1 MNSQKKLTNS
11 SSKKADL
18 NNFSTNSQINR
29 SNKAYIN
36 NMKKSINLKNPKL
49 ANQNPI
55 KYISNNST
63 NMNSNN
69 KINCLTNKYKTTK
82 NSPNKLFK
90 KENPKSLKY
99 LNKKSTKKNMG
110 SNDSKKNNKLNSKAS
125 INNSTNA
132 NKNINVNNN
141 NKIIIINKKSNE
153 KVLIEEIFKK
163 KLAKKKNK
171 KSVTTKN
178 SNNNSINLSNTS
190 YRNMQIN
197 ASDIIIP
204 RLKFNNFNNGN
215 KFQKI
220 KEHLAYMRDD
230 SKEKNINRD
239 NINFTNFMTNS
250 IMLKNINSYRDKD
263 SLKRVNA
270 ISEKHFGDKKNNFY
284 GQTSKDFYIIKKYIS
299 SVLTNQPQ
307 RKQKSHFSKTRK
319 YNTITNK
326 KILNKYEK
334 ERNIVSTSRKH
345 NIKNKIS
352 INKKIEVNSK
362 NKINNKHVNGDYTIF
377 VKSNFHLKNV
387 SKMSNPTKQ
396 HSQKESVEKIIKNE
410 DKELKVKTIQKKAG
424 MPIRLSNDNNNNNN
438 NNIKAT
444 SKSISTN
451 NYSYQNSEIFN
462 KSNNFNNKKVDIDYH
477 FVYNNYILNNK
488 KGLQQ
493 NFKNMK
499 KKIYST
505 KSSKEKMNNNK
516 ILQKKNCLDKLFKKF
531 KKNNSNYRS
540 NNYSKD
546 ELAYK
551 RNLSYRLKT
560 PRQIMNKNKKINVNK
575 NKNIFGIKI
584 KNIKCMKNNPK
595 LKNNYL
601 NHKNKKNNKIS
612 EKNSGS
618 NSKAEI
624 STKNSFVKNKEM
636 SKSNKINQIIQKKL
650 ENINE
655 ENNNEI
661 INEKSNKIE
670 DDFIENKEIKIEEEK
685 NDENKENESENNKK
699 KKIPDKDLSDV
710 EEDNTLLD
718 YLNNNID
725 INLTNNDTSILNE
738 SYESMNSNL
747 RDNNKYFSFNKSKEI
762 ISKYI
767 KQYYIKHKKY
777 PKTKM
782 KFYKYGR
789 LLGRGAYGKVN
800 LCLHTLT
807 GRLVAI
813 KSINKSKITKER
825 QREKIKIETSI
836 MKSLSY
842 SNNIVKILESY
853 ETKKHI
859 CIVMEYICA
868 GDLLSYIKKRSK
880 LTEPVAKFIFRQIIL
895 ALQYIHSHN
904 IVHRDIKLDNILI
917 DLDNNIKICDFG
929 VSKIIKKGDIMIE
942 QCGTPAYIAPEILKN
957 KGYEGFGVDIWSAGV
972 VLYAMLSGTV
982 PFKGGDLKE
991 LHKLI
996 IEGDFKPIKN
1006 ISKEA
1011 NHLVK
1016 CLLEVDPKSRITTE
1030 DILVHPWMINI
1041 DLNFFRTQNLFT
1053 NAEHI
1058 LLAKS
1063 NVDYSDINNKENM
1076 VENFDI
1082 KNLDTEEDNLNI
1094 NIKTKS
1100 IILAPFNSS
1109 VSIDKED
1116 EDDDYYEDEYS
1127 NSKEKTDFNNPDLI
1141 IRNGIIK
1148 FAPKTKDLNR
1158 NYELNN
1164 NKEIDNGIVILSYD
1178 SDEKVKKEKSP
1189 YDGSYNSKINS
1200 RKFSPRGEMENNVNN
1215 KDNKNNGDKENN
1227 VVNKKILDKIL
1238 ILGYDKEYV
1247 KHCLHKKEFNYATAT
1262 YRLLDKYFC
1271 A

>member
-1 MNSQKKLTNS
+1 MNSQKKLTSN
-11 SSKKADL
+11 SSKKAEL
-18 NNFSTNSQINR
+18 NNFSTNSQINH
-29 SNKAYIN
+29 SNKTYIN
-36 NMKKSINLKNPKL
+36 NIKKSINLKNSKL
-49 ANQNPI
+49 SNQNPI

-99 LNKKSTKKNMG
+99 LNKKATKKNMN

-132 NKNINVNNN
+132 NKNINANNN

-197 ASDIIIP
+197 SSDIIIP

-220 KEHLAYMRDD
+220 KEHIVYMRDD
-230 SKEKNINRD
+230 GKEKNININRD

-250 IMLKNINSYRDKD
+250 IILKNINSYREKD

-270 ISEKHFGDKKNNFY
+270 ISEKHFGDKKNNYY

-326 KILNKYEK
+326 KILNKFEK

-345 NIKNKIS
+345 NINNKIS
-352 INKKIEVNSK
+352 INKKIEVNNK
-362 NKINNKHVNGDYTIF
+362 NKISNKHVNGDYTIF
-377 VKSNFHLKNV
+377 IKSNFHLKNI

-396 HSQKESVEKIIKNE
+396 NSQKESVEKNIKND
-410 DKELKVKTIQKKAG
+410 DKELKVKTLQKKAG
-424 MPIRLSNDNNNNNN
+424 MPIRLSNDNN

-462 KSNNFNNKKVDIDYH
+462 KSNNFNNKKVDIDYNY
-477 FVYNNYILNNK
+477 VYNNYILNNK
-488 KGLQQ
+488 KGIQQ
-493 NFKNMK
+493 NIKNMK

-505 KSSKEKMNNNK
+505 KSSKEKISSNM

-531 KKNNSNYRS
+531 QKNNSNYRS

-560 PRQIMNKNKKINVNK
+560 PRQIMNNKKKINVNK
-575 NKNIFGIKI
+575 KSNIYGIRI
-584 KNIKCMKNNPK
+584 KNIKCMKNTPK
-595 LKNNYL
+595 LQKNYL
-601 NHKNKKNNKIS
+601 NHNHKSKKNNKIS
-612 EKNSGS
+612 DKNSGS
-618 NSKAEI
+618 NSKVEI
-624 STKNSFVKNKEM
+624 NTKNSLLNNKEL
-636 SKSNKINQIIQKKL
+636 SKSNKINQIIKKKL

-655 ENNNEI
+655 ENNNEN
-661 INEKSNKIE
+661 INEKSKQIE

-685 NDENKENESENNKK
+685 NNENKENESENKK
-699 KKIPDKDLSDV
+699 KELPDKDLSDI
-710 EEDNTLLD
+710 EEDNTLLE
-718 YLNNNID
+718 YLNSNID

-747 RDNNKYFSFNKSKEI
+747 RDNNRYFCFNKSKEI
-762 ISKYI
+762 ITKYI

-836 MKSLSY
+836 MKALSY

-895 ALQYIHSHN
+895 ALQYIHNHN

-929 VSKIIKKGDIMIE
+929 VSKIIKNNESMIE
-942 QCGTPAYIAPEILKN
+942 QCGTPAYIAPEILLN
-957 KGYEGFGVDIWSAGV
+957 RGYEGFGVDIWSAGV

-982 PFKGGDLKE
+982 PFKGNNIKDL
-991 LHKLI
+991 HDLI
-996 IEGDFKPIKN
+996 IKGEYSPIKD
-1006 ISKEA
+1006 ISKNA
-1011 NHLVK
+1011 SHLIK
-1016 CLLEVDPKSRITTE
+1016 SILEVDPKKRITTK
-1030 DILVHPWMINI
+1030 DILVHPWLIDV
-1041 DLNFFRTQNLFT
+1041 DLNYWKNQNLFT
-1053 NAEHI
+1053 NAEYI

-1063 NVDYSDINNKENM
+1063 NVDYRDIGNKDDMIEI
-1076 VENFDI
+1076 FDI
-1082 KNLDTEEDNLNI
+1082 KNLDTNDENQNK

-1100 IILAPFNSS
+1100 FILAPFNSS
-1109 VSIDKED
+1109 IEEENDNFNLNEESLDCNNNDLKIQNGLIK
-1116 EDDDYYEDEYS
+1116 
-1127 NSKEKTDFNNPDLI
+1127 FNN
-1141 IRNGIIK
+1141 K
-1148 FAPKTKDLNR
+1148 VKDLNR

-1164 NKEIDNGIVILSYD
+1164 NQEIDNGVVISPNG
-1178 SDEKVKKEKSP
+1178 SDEKNKKDNNDISP
-1189 YDGSYNSKINS
+1189 YNGSYNSKGNS
-1200 RKFSPRGEMENNVNN
+1200 KPFSPRTEIEEPINSNRSKVNFNN
-1215 KDNKNNGDKENN
+1215 KEDEIMDKALDDLKVLGYKKSFVKESLIKNN
-1227 VVNKKILDKIL
+1227 
-1238 ILGYDKEYV
+1238 
-1247 KHCLHKKEFNYATAT
+1247 FNYATT
-1262 YRLLDKYFC
+1262 SYRLIVKYC
-1271 A
+1271 YS